1 MLRRSKCGPTSPQNS
16 ELLGETPA
24 DLDDETGSALT
35 TVLIVLEH
43 EHWKTTR
50 GRCRSHRRTGP
61 ADVVL
66 RGRGALPGVDRHN
79 ERTESTDS
87 LGFAIVVDG
96 EGNGRVV
103 GTLVNTS
110 DQPQALVGAEVES
123 ERGPVRA
130 VVDEDLPLPPNEP
143 VELARDAAIAGSAAD
158 LPEGLFVELTL
169 TIDGALEPIEM
180 LVPVEPQ
187 DGPYAEI
194 EVTEAPD
201 GDVSP

>member
-1 MLRRSKCGPTSPQNS
+1 MSIGRR
-16 ELLGETPA
+16 LA
-24 DLDDETGSALT
+24 AAAA
-35 TVLIVLEH
+35 LIVV
-43 EHWKTTR
+43 
-50 GRCRSHRRTGP
+50 P
-61 ADVVL
+61 VL
-66 RGRGALPGVDRHN
+66 LTSCSEDAEPYQASIGTN
-79 ERTESTDS
+79 ERTESTDA

-110 DQPQALVGAEVES
+110 DQPQTLVGAEVES
-123 ERGPVRA
+123 ERGQVRA

-143 VELARDAAIAGSAAD
+143 VELARDAAIAVSAAD

-194 EVTEAPD
+194 EVPEATD

>member
-1 MLRRSKCGPTSPQNS
+1 MSIGRR
-16 ELLGETPA
+16 LA
-24 DLDDETGSALT
+24 AAAA
-35 TVLIVLEH
+35 LIVV
-43 EHWKTTR
+43 
-50 GRCRSHRRTGP
+50 P
-61 ADVVL
+61 VL
-66 RGRGALPGVDRHN
+66 LTSCSEDAEPYQASIGTN
-79 ERTESTDS
+79 ERTESTDA

-143 VELARDAAIAGSAAD
+143 VELARDAAIAVSAAD

>member
-1 MLRRSKCGPTSPQNS
+1 MSIGRR
-16 ELLGETPA
+16 LA
-24 DLDDETGSALT
+24 AAAA
-35 TVLIVLEH
+35 LIVV
-43 EHWKTTR
+43 
-50 GRCRSHRRTGP
+50 P
-61 ADVVL
+61 VL
-66 RGRGALPGVDRHN
+66 LTSCSEDAEPYQASIGTN
-79 ERTESTDS
+79 ERTESTDA

-123 ERGPVRA
+123 KRGPVRA

-143 VELARDAAIAGSAAD
+143 VELARDAAIAVSAAD